1 MPFTCLKVWLES
13 KSSVHRLLWW
23 LCAIGAFC
31 NGRYVSGKLPKAGAL
46 RGAEGAVPAWML
58 AVLEECLAWMAPAQ
72 MPVFPQDGLLLYS
85 GA

>member
-1 MPFTCLKVWLES
+1 M
-13 KSSVHRLLWW
+13 
-23 LCAIGAFC
+23 
-31 NGRYVSGKLPKAGAL
+31 SGKLPKAGAL